1 MGRHLDA
8 IVPLF
13 LKFLGEPADEAL
25 QNEAT
30 SELRETCLQ
39 VFFFFLTFGSLIP
52 YFLFAISCIFSSG
65 LDEHG
70 AG

>member
-1 MGRHLDA
+1 MCVLQVSRSVGYRMGRHLDA

-39 VFFFFLTFGSLIP
+39 VFFFF
-52 YFLFAISCIFSSG
+52 
-65 LDEHG
+65 
-70 AG
+70 

>member
-39 VFFFFLTFGSLIP
+39 VFFFF
-52 YFLFAISCIFSSG
+52 
-65 LDEHG
+65 
-70 AG
+70 

>member
-1 MGRHLDA
+1 VGYRMGRHLDA

-39 VFFFFLTFGSLIP
+39 VFFFFNVRIFDTL
-52 YFLFAISCIFSSG
+52 FLVRIFMHFFFWS
-65 LDEHG
+65 
-70 AG
+70 